1 MSKPTTTDTA
11 TANATKSDPLKKL
24 TKKAMQLLGC
34 TARIAIWKLALLPF
48 FKIAFS
54 IANIK
59 IG

>member
-1 MSKPTTTDTA
+1 MSKPTTTETA

-48 FKIAFS
+48 FKISF
-54 IANIK
+54 K